1 MVADYHQNLARRLPL
16 PPVDSVVLP
25 GIPAAS
31 IADGPGPHVAD
42 AAPEV
47 IFTGRLDATP
57 QKRAEWLIAWWPQ
70 VLAAVPGARLTLI
83 GGGSALPAL
92 RQAVARAGLAASV
105 SLPGPLPHPQLLDR
119 LRQAGLYVFPSQL
132 ETFGI
137 APLEALAAGLP
148 VVASDLPALRE
159 SLGDA
164 ALLLPVEDE
173 AAWVATLIRLLRDP
187 AERLYWAAQGPP
199 RARQLTWDRQA
210 AAFEAELQAAL
221 ATAVAHNK

>member
-1 MVADYHQNLARRLPL
+1 M
-16 PPVDSVVLP
+16 
-25 GIPAAS
+25 
-31 IADGPGPHVAD
+31 
-42 AAPEV
+42 
-47 IFTGRLDATP
+47 
-57 QKRAEWLIAWWPQ
+57 
-70 VLAAVPGARLTLI
+70 
-83 GGGSALPAL
+83 
-92 RQAVARAGLAASV
+92 ARAGLTASV
-105 SLPGPLPHPQLLDR
+105 RLPGPLPHPQVLAR

-187 AERLYWAAQGPP
+187 AERLHWAGRGPA

-210 AAFEAELQAAL
+210 EAFEAELQAAL
-221 ATAVAHNK
+221 FRR